1 MRAEYYRP
9 RIFAFRGE
17 GIRLPAFAPEAAARP
32 LPRIPAFFHLCALLP
47 MTEHIHFFEG
57 GNALSEFR
65 ARQLLPRLQAVAK
78 GVAGVQARFVHVA
91 AFEFA
96 TF

>member
-1 MRAEYYRP
+1 
-9 RIFAFRGE
+9 
-17 GIRLPAFAPEAAARP
+17 
-32 LPRIPAFFHLCALLP
+32 

-91 AFEFA
+91 AFDAAPGEPVLERLRA
-96 TF
+96 LLTYGEPAADGAHAAGA